1 MIAGETVVLDPE
13 PACQYLLG
21 PVLSSYYAK
30 YVFLFYSDNIV
41 LLLGI
46 FYQQSRVIW
55 ATDLQQVPQL
65 KLNCF
70 LDFWKVKW
78 PPPCYYLISNLFP

>member
-30 YVFLFYSDNIV
+30 YVDFFILNSI
-41 LLLGI
+41 LL
-46 FYQQSRVIW
+46 
-55 ATDLQQVPQL
+55 
-65 KLNCF
+65 F
-70 LDFWKVKW
+70 LDV
-78 PPPCYYLISNLFP
+78 CYQ

>member
-30 YVFLFYSDNIV
+30 YALFYSEE
-41 LLLGI
+41 
-46 FYQQSRVIW
+46 
-55 ATDLQQVPQL
+55 
-65 KLNCF
+65 
-70 LDFWKVKW
+70 
-78 PPPCYYLISNLFP
+78 

>member
-30 YVFLFYSDNIV
+30 YVDFFILNSILLFLDV
-41 LLLGI
+41 
-46 FYQQSRVIW
+46 FYQQSVVIW
-55 ATDLQQVPQL
+55 ATDWQHVAHL
-65 KLNCF
+65 KLSCF
-70 LDFWKVKW
+70 LVQEVK
-78 PPPCYYLISNLFP
+78 